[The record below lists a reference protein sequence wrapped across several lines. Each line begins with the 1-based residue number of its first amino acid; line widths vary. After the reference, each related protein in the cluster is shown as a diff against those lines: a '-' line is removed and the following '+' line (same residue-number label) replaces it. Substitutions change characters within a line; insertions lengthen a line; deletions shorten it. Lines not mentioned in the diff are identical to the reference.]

1 LADLIQQKNALKSLQ
16 ILVQDKDRLLKDE
29 CDKINTFV
37 KSAGE
42 RLTKGWMFSIKNNMN
57 TFDYIEQG
65 SVLFI
70 KLFEITYG
78 HLIEMLY
85 RLTCLMSTTNQERV

>member
-1 LADLIQQKNALKSLQ
+1 
-16 ILVQDKDRLLKDE
+16 
-29 CDKINTFV
+29 
-37 KSAGE
+37 
-42 RLTKGWMFSIKNNMN
+42 MN